1 MKFNFFLKAFL
12 AFFIIVLVASC
23 DKDINE
29 IGSGITGNDHYGMDV
44 AYSDVVAYN
53 QNLGPVQTN
62 NLSVNQFGYYNNP
75 VFGKTKASFVTQLA
89 LASENPTFYGDP
101 NETNTAS
108 PNYIKIDSVY
118 LYVPYFSTF
127 VSTDTDSGDSSYTL
141 DSLKGSG
148 KIKLSVYESTK
159 FLETLDP
166 ATGFQQQQKYY
177 SNQQPDFDSNNGGFK
192 LNNDNKSVDPKITT
206 PDYSQNDKYVF
217 TNSQIKLY
225 KNNADGTPGTTDVAE
240 RKAPGMF
247 LNLDKDFFKAKIFQ
261 APTGKLFNN
270 NVFKNYFKGLYF
282 KVENAADS
290 PDQGTLAMMNFT
302 NGVITI
308 VYKEKTSLTDATIIR
323 KTMKLNLSGN
333 TVNLL
338 NNENTFP
345 GYVTPNPTLGDR
357 NLFLKGGD
365 GSMGVID
372 LFNKTDNYGYNKIT
386 GVKENT
392 PNNVS
397 DELDDLRNPAAGQ
410 QKWLINEANLT
421 FFIAKSAM
429 ANAIEPNRIF
439 LYDLTNKRPLIDFY
453 TDYSTGIIPKFNKST
468 HGGLLLDQNGKIVN
482 AKVSEKGTTY
492 KVNITN
498 HIRNLIKY
506 GGVGV
511 TKDSTNVRLGLV
523 VTENIG
529 NAFNAYLNS
538 PFTSGSGTNSVQSK
552 YIPVMSVVNP
562 LGTILYGSNIPVG
575 DPDYNKRV
583 KLEIFYTKPD

>member
-1 MKFNFFLKAFL
+1 MKFNFFLKTFIAM
-12 AFFIIVLVASC
+12 FIIVLVASC

-89 LASENPTFYGDP
+89 LTSENPTFYGDP

-177 SNQQPDFDSNNGGFK
+177 SNQQPDFDANHGAIR
-192 LNNDNKSVDPKITT
+192 LNNDDKNIFDHTAVADN
-206 PDYSQNDKYVF
+206 SQNDGFVF
-217 TNSQIKLY
+217 SEKQIKLY
-225 KNNADGTPGTTDVAE
+225 KKIDANTPGYTDVAE

-282 KVENAADS
+282 KVENAAGS

-323 KTMKLNLSGN
+323 KTMQLNLSGN
-333 TVNLL
+333 SVNLL

-345 GYVTPNPTLGDR
+345 GYVTPNPTTGDR

-365 GSMGVID
+365 GSMAVID

-386 GVKENT
+386 GVKENI

-397 DELDDLRNPAAGQ
+397 DELDDLRNPAGGK

-421 FFIAKSAM
+421 FFIAKTAM
-429 ANAIEPNRIF
+429 ANAPEPNRIY
-439 LYDLTNKRPLIDFY
+439 LYDLNNKRPLIDYY
-453 TDYSTGIIPKFNKST
+453 TDYSTGIISKFNKYI

-482 AKVSEKGTTY
+482 AKIGEKGTTY
-492 KVNITN
+492 KINITN
-498 HIRNLIKY
+498 HLRSLIKY

-529 NAFNAYLNS
+529 NAYNYYLNS
-538 PFTSGSGTNSVQSK
+538 PFASGTGTNAFQSK
-552 YIPVMSVVNP
+552 YIPMMSVANP
-562 LGTILYGSNIPVG
+562 LGTILYGNIPVG

-583 KLEIFYTKPD
+583 KLEIYYTKPD